1 MAITITKTLQTVL
14 YTGLYFTTTVAYV
27 SATDIGVTCDGY
39 QTTGH
44 HTDMFLPIIQRRVVI
59 TDATVMDSARL
70 NYPFTMDTLVDDVE
84 DYLVASDAFF
94 TGGTVV

>member
-27 SATDIGVTCDGY
+27 STTDIGVQCDGY

-59 TDATVMDSARL
+59 TDAAVMTSARL
-70 NYPFTMDTLVDDVE
+70 NYPFGMATLVGDVE
-84 DYLVASDAFF
+84 AYLVVSDAFF